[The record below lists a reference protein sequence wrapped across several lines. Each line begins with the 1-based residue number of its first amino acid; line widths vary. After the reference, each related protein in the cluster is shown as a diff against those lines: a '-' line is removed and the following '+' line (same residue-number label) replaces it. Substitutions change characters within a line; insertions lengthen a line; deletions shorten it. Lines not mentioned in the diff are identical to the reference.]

1 MCKKLIKNSK
11 PIGKKFM
18 KTIGVFLTHTVQI
31 HALLTFLLVHTLRQP
46 VRCSFWLSQRLCEVW
61 TRP

>member
-1 MCKKLIKNSK
+1 
-11 PIGKKFM
+11 
-18 KTIGVFLTHTVQI
+18 LTHTVQI